1 MQEIMGDAIEVGF
14 ETYLKNNHTE
24 IEAMTL
30 KKKGLQ
36 TKVMLS
42 PAIHLQDLYIL
53 YKKEGD
59 SEKFHACLVEI
70 KKLYMEQESKGLDF
84 IDRDWDSIKGSI
96 CMNLLYEDWN
106 KEWLE
111 EEEVSHCKFLNFV
124 IVLRSIVDISSQ
136 GIGSMVVTKELM
148 SYWQIT
154 EEELWAAAW
163 NNLYQE
169 RFYIQNMNEVI
180 KSEIKEHEMDINYKE
195 MDSILPYFISAILKE
210 TMSDNYI
217 KRQENTACA
226 YVRLPKPSG
235 VEGNA
240 YTISQVKTMLERA
253 YQTQNRAMELLV
265 AVCCLAGG
273 LRRSEL
279 AGLRWE
285 DIVLNRDEAYIK
297 VQRSIVQVNSQ
308 LIEKETKTKSGRRII
323 PLAVGGTVYQIL
335 ERERKEHMK
344 FQSEPGFEGGN
355 SVFIMNQEPH
365 ASLTPMG
372 LYKSYK

>member
-1 MQEIMGDAIEVGF
+1 MEYQEFKVMIQKRMQEIMGDAIEVGF

-70 KKLYMEQESKGLDF
+70 KKLYMEQEPKGLDF
-84 IDRDWDSIKGSI
+84 IDRDWDSIKGNI

-111 EEEVSHCKFLNFV
+111 EEAVSHCKFLNFV

-136 GIGSMVVTKELM
+136 GIGSMMVTKELM
-148 SYWQIT
+148 SYWQIM

-180 KSEIKEHEMDINYKE
+180 KSEIREHEMDINYKE
-195 MDSILPYFISAILKE
+195 MDSMLPLYVLSNQKRAYGARAILRTDLLQAFAMGAGRNLYILPSSVHELILIPDNGNYSVDDMRETVRTINETQVPEQDRLSDTIYYFQK
-210 TMSDNYI
+210 D
-217 KRQENTACA
+217 
-226 YVRLPKPSG
+226 SG
-235 VEGNA
+235 
-240 YTISQVKTMLERA
+240 TIEIA
-253 YQTQNRAMELLV
+253 E
-265 AVCCLAGG
+265 
-273 LRRSEL
+273 
-279 AGLRWE
+279 
-285 DIVLNRDEAYIK
+285 
-297 VQRSIVQVNSQ
+297 
-308 LIEKETKTKSGRRII
+308 
-323 PLAVGGTVYQIL
+323 
-335 ERERKEHMK
+335 
-344 FQSEPGFEGGN
+344 
-355 SVFIMNQEPH
+355 
-365 ASLTPMG
+365 
-372 LYKSYK
+372 

>member
-1 MQEIMGDAIEVGF
+1 MEYQEFKVMIQKRMQEIMGDAIEVGF

-24 IEAMTL
+24 IEVMTL

-163 NNLYQE
+163 ENLYQE
-169 RFYIQNMNEVI
+169 RFYIQSMNDVI
-180 KSEIKEHEMDINYKE
+180 KSEIREHEMDIDYKE
-195 MDSILPYFISAILKE
+195 MDSMLPLYVLSNQKRAYGARAILRTDLLQAFAMGAGRNLYILPSSVHELILIPDNGNYSVDDMRETVRTINETQVPEQDRLSDTIYYFQK
-210 TMSDNYI
+210 D
-217 KRQENTACA
+217 
-226 YVRLPKPSG
+226 SG
-235 VEGNA
+235 
-240 YTISQVKTMLERA
+240 TIEIA
-253 YQTQNRAMELLV
+253 E
-265 AVCCLAGG
+265 
-273 LRRSEL
+273 
-279 AGLRWE
+279 
-285 DIVLNRDEAYIK
+285 
-297 VQRSIVQVNSQ
+297 
-308 LIEKETKTKSGRRII
+308 
-323 PLAVGGTVYQIL
+323 
-335 ERERKEHMK
+335 
-344 FQSEPGFEGGN
+344 
-355 SVFIMNQEPH
+355 
-365 ASLTPMG
+365 
-372 LYKSYK
+372 